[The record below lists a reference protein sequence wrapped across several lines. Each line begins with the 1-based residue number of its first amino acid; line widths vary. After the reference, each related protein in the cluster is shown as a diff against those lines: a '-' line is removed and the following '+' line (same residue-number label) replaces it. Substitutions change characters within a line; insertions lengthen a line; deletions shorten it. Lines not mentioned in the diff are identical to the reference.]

1 MMSDITKIKLHQQHY
16 DDVMIMQVIVSIIVI
31 TIPTSSPPGPSH
43 RHDPE
48 RYDEHDPVG
57 AHSLGVPVSD
67 GLPGV
72 SDQSGIVSAPSFGTA
87 GVSFGTR
94 RAPGPEADHG
104 VRPKLTIS

>member
-43 RHDPE
+43 RHDPD
-48 RYDEHDPVG
+48 R
-57 AHSLGVPVSD
+57 
-67 GLPGV
+67 LPGV

-94 RAPGPEADHG
+94 RAPGPEADLG